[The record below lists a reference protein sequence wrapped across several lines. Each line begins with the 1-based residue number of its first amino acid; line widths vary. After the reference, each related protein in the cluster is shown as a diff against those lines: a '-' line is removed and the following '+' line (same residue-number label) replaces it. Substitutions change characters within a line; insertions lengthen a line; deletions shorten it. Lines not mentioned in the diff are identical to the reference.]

1 MRKGSRNVPKS
12 KASATTLF
20 YWKNKKSAKHH
31 SDSNNSGHPKD
42 EFSHTD
48 GYKRKHANARANA
61 LKIKPNQD
69 MVTQKDGS
77 LKPGNR
83 KRNRGHGR
91 VANG

>member
-1 MRKGSRNVPKS
+1 MRRGSRNVERS
-12 KASATTLF
+12 KASKTTKF
-20 YWKNKKSAKHH
+20 YWDNPESRKLH
-31 SDSNNSGHPKD
+31 SDSNNSGSKKD

-48 GYKRKHANARANA
+48 EYKRKHANARANA

-83 KRNRGHGR
+83 KRNRGKGR
-91 VANG
+91 LA

>member
-1 MRKGSRNVPKS
+1 MRKGSRNVPRS

-20 YWKNKKSAKHH
+20 YWKNKKSREHH
-31 SDSNNSGHPKD
+31 SESNNSGSTKD

-48 GYKRKHANARANA
+48 AYKRKHANARANA

-83 KRNRGHGR
+83 KRNRGHWR
-91 VANG
+91 LA

>member
-1 MRKGSRNVPKS
+1 MRKGSRNVPRS
-12 KASATTLF
+12 KASATTLH
-20 YWKNKKSAKHH
+20 YRKNKKSREHH
-31 SDSNNSGHPKD
+31 SNSNNSNHPDDK
-42 EFSHTD
+42 FSHTD

-61 LKIKPNQD
+61 LKIKPTQD

-91 VANG
+91 YT